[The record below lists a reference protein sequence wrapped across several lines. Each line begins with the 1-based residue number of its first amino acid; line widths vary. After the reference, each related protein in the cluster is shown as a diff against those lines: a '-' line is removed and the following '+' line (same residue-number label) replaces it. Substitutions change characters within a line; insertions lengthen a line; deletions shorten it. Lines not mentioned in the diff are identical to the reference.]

1 MKNLM
6 RIQLNTTPEQDQRL
20 LALQVAVAEVCNALV
35 PLVRERRCWNRVAL
49 HHIAYHAMRQR
60 FPSLGSQMVCNA
72 IYAVSRACR
81 IILQA
86 PNSPWVLGRG
96 SEQQVPELRF
106 LATSPVFFDRHTLSI
121 KRGRFSM
128 YTLDGRMKFEA
139 SLTEEDEARFSDEK
153 LREVALSRGAGG
165 YELSVTFAGP
175 ADERNTV
182 DDLPQYVLVLPV
194 ADGPESAGY
203 LPGAM
208 RASDPTPTME
218 HR

>member
-1 MKNLM
+1 M

-96 SEQQVPELRF
+96 SEQQIPELRF

-182 DDLPQYVLVLPV
+182 DDLPQYVLVLP
-194 ADGPESAGY
+194 AAQALEAAGY

-208 RASDPTPTME
+208 RSSGPTPTME